1 MTTAQAT
8 KRITL
13 NNILFL
19 TDFSEPS
26 GSALPFASAIGRT
39 YGSVVHA
46 LHVLQPSA
54 YTYMSPEV
62 ATTLLDDEEDRAR
75 GEMQR
80 IEAELTGLPRET
92 IIERGGAVWPVL
104 SRVLKEHEI
113 DLIVLGT
120 HGRTGLQK
128 VLLGSSAEEVFRRAR
143 VPVLTIGPAVK
154 GGAHWGGRF
163 RCVLF
168 ATDFNAVSTVAGAYA
183 VSLAQENQA
192 RLILLHILSKP
203 PRTKTG
209 RSGQLSIAEAMHQLH
224 ELVPPEAE
232 LWCRPEAMVQHG
244 DPAEQILVTAN
255 ECGADLIVL
264 GVRGLDALT
273 GVATHLNRAIAYD
286 VVAHAPCPV
295 FTVRD
300 QESLH
305 ALSASP
311 KGQGSAGR
319 NQSVRR

>member
-1 MTTAQAT
+1 MTTAQANQ
-8 KRITL
+8 RITL

-26 GSALPFASAIGRT
+26 GSALPFASAIGRA

-46 LHVLQPSA
+46 LHVVQPSA
-54 YTYMSPEV
+54 YTYMTPEV
-62 ATTLLDDEEDRAR
+62 ASTLLNDEEDRAR
-75 GEMQR
+75 VEMQR

-92 IIERGGAVWPVL
+92 IIERGGSVWPVL

-128 VLLGSSAEEVFRRAR
+128 ALLGSSAEEVFRRAR
-143 VPVLTIGPAVK
+143 VPVLTIGPGVRN
-154 GGAHWGGRF
+154 GAHWGGRF

-183 VSLAQENQA
+183 VLLAQENQA

-203 PRTKTG
+203 PRVKTG
-209 RSGQLSIAEAMHQLH
+209 RSRQLPIAEAMHQLH

-244 DPAEQILVTAN
+244 DPAEQILATAN

-273 GVATHLNRAIAYD
+273 GVAKHLNRAIAYD

-295 FTVRD
+295 LTVRD
-300 QESLH
+300 
-305 ALSASP
+305 
-311 KGQGSAGR
+311 
-319 NQSVRR
+319 